1 MSRPELNG
9 TTCRML
15 TLDTSTGRWIV
26 QLPDDSQIKLKPSNL
41 KTITYKSEEE
51 SAEKAAVRLE
61 AQVRFQSIDTNGDG
75 TLDALE
81 LSAALCDSGLTD
93 NEIEA
98 LFFKLDSNS
107 DNQVSALPAIC
118 C

>member
-1 MSRPELNG
+1 M
-9 TTCRML
+9 
-15 TLDTSTGRWIV
+15 
-26 QLPDDSQIKLKPSNL
+26 
-41 KTITYKSEEE
+41 
-51 SAEKAAVRLE
+51 
-61 AQVRFQSIDTNGDG
+61 RFQSIDTNGDG

-107 DNQVSALPAIC
+107 DNQVSALLAIC